1 VIDANILSY
10 QSHLPR
16 IAPGVFVA
24 DTARVI
30 GEVEIG
36 AGCGIWFGAV
46 IRGDVNYIRIGE
58 RTNIQDNAVIHVAS
72 EAVMSDGRRKIG
84 MPTMIGSR
92 VTVGHMALLHACEI
106 GDDCLI
112 GMRSVVMDGVVV
124 EAGSIVAAGAL
135 VTPGKRV
142 PSGQL
147 WAGSPAR
154 YVRDVTAEELA
165 DIRWSAEHYEQLMRR
180 YL

>member
-1 VIDANILSY
+1 MSNVISYKSIL
-10 QSHLPR
+10 PK
-16 IAPGVFVA
+16 IADGVFIA

-30 GEVEIG
+30 GDVEIG

-46 IRGDVNYIRIGE
+46 IRGDVNAIRIGAM
-58 RTNIQDNAVIHVAS
+58 TNIQDGAVIHVAS
-72 EAVMSDGRRKIG
+72 EAVMSDGRKKHGYPTIIG
-84 MPTMIGSR
+84 NG
-92 VTVGHMALLHACEI
+92 VTVGHMALIHACQI

-112 GMRSVVMDGVVV
+112 GMNSCVMDAAVV
-124 EAGSIVAAGAL
+124 EPGSIVAAGAL

-142 PSGQL
+142 PAGQL

-165 DIRWSAEHYEQLMRR
+165 DIKWSAEHYNQLMKN
-180 YL
+180 YI

>member
-1 VIDANILSY
+1 MSGNIISY
-10 QSHLPR
+10 KSILPR
-16 IAPGVFVA
+16 IADGVFVA

-30 GEVEIG
+30 GDVEIG

-46 IRGDVNYIRIGE
+46 IRGDVNAIRIGAM
-58 RTNIQDNAVIHVAS
+58 TNIQDNAVIHVAS
-72 EAVMSDGRRKIG
+72 EAVMVDGRQKHGYPAIIG
-84 MPTMIGSR
+84 NG
-92 VTVGHMALLHACEI
+92 VTVGHMALIHACQI

-112 GMRSVVMDGVVV
+112 GMNSCVMDAAVV

-142 PSGQL
+142 PTGQL

-165 DIRWSAEHYEQLMRR
+165 DIKWSAEHYNQLMQN

>member
-1 VIDANILSY
+1 VSNIIAYKSI
-10 QSHLPR
+10 LPK
-16 IAPGVFVA
+16 IADGVFVA

-30 GEVEIG
+30 GDVEIG

-46 IRGDVNYIRIGE
+46 IRGDVNSIRIGQQ
-58 RTNIQDNAVIHVAS
+58 TNIQDGTVIHVAS
-72 EAVMSDGRRKIG
+72 EALMTDGRPKHGYPTIIG
-84 MPTMIGSR
+84 NG
-92 VTVGHMALLHACEI
+92 VTVGHQALVHACAI

-112 GMRSVVMDGVVV
+112 GMQSCVMDAAVVGDG
-124 EAGSIVAAGAL
+124 AIVAAGAL
-135 VTPGKRV
+135 VTPGKKI
-142 PSGQL
+142 PAGQL

-165 DIRWSAEHYEQLMRR
+165 DIKWSAAHYEQLMRN

>member
-1 VIDANILSY
+1 MTNIRPY
-10 QSHLPR
+10 QSILPK
-16 IAPGVFVA
+16 IADGVFVA

-30 GEVEIG
+30 GDVEIG
-36 AGCGIWFGAV
+36 AGSGVWFGAV
-46 IRGDVNYIRIGE
+46 IRGDVNAIRIGGM
-58 RTNIQDNAVIHVAS
+58 TNIQDGAVIHVAS
-72 EAVMSDGRRKIG
+72 EATLADGRQKHGYPTIIG
-84 MPTMIGSR
+84 NG
-92 VTVGHMALLHACEI
+92 VTVGHMALIHACQI

-112 GMRSVVMDGVVV
+112 GMNSCVMDAAVV
-124 EAGSIVAAGAL
+124 EPGSIVAAGAL

-165 DIRWSAEHYEQLMRR
+165 DIKWSAQHYHQLMRQ

>member
-1 VIDANILSY
+1 MSNILPY
-10 QSHLPR
+10 QSHLPK
-16 IAPGVFVA
+16 IADGVFIA

-30 GEVEIG
+30 GDVEIG
-36 AGCGIWFGAV
+36 AGSGIWFGAV
-46 IRGDVNYIRIGE
+46 IRGDVNAIRIGAQ
-58 RTNIQDNAVIHVAS
+58 TNIQDNAVIHVAS
-72 EAVMSDGRRKIG
+72 AAALPDGRTKHG
-84 MPTMIGSR
+84 YPTMIGNG
-92 VTVGHMALLHACEI
+92 VTVGHMALVHACTI

-112 GMRSVVMDGVVV
+112 GMNSCVMDAAVV
-124 EAGSIVAAGAL
+124 EAGSMVAAGAL

-154 YVRDVTAEELA
+154 YVRDLTAEELT
-165 DIRWSAEHYEQLMRR
+165 DIKTSAEHYNQLMKN

>member
-1 VIDANILSY
+1 MNLVSY
-10 QSHLPR
+10 QSILPT

-30 GEVEIG
+30 GDVQIG
-36 AGCGIWFGAV
+36 AGSGIWFGAV

-58 RTNIQDNAVIHVAS
+58 QTNIQDNAVIHVAS
-72 EAVMSDGRRKIG
+72 AAILPDGRTKHGYPTLIG
-84 MPTMIGSR
+84 NR
-92 VTVGHMALLHACEI
+92 VTVGHMALLHACTV
-106 GDDCLI
+106 GDECLI
-112 GMRSVVMDGVVV
+112 GMQSTVMDGAVV

-135 VTPGKRV
+135 VTPGKRI
-142 PSGQL
+142 PARQL

-154 YVRDVTAEELA
+154 YVRDVTPQELA
-165 DIRWSAEHYEQLMRR
+165 DIRWSAEHYEQLMRQ

>member
-1 VIDANILSY
+1 M
-10 QSHLPR
+10 PR
-16 IAPGVFVA
+16 ISADVFVA

-30 GEVEIG
+30 GDVEIL
-36 AGCGIWFGAV
+36 AGSGIWFGAV
-46 IRGDVNYIRIGE
+46 IRGDVNSIRIGAQ
-58 RTNIQDNAVIHVAS
+58 TNIQDNAVIHVAWGGTS
-72 EAVMSDGRRKIG
+72 PIKPEGREGHPTIIG
-84 MPTMIGSR
+84 DR

-106 GDDCLI
+106 GDECLI
-112 GMRSVVMDGVVV
+112 GMNSCVMDGAVV
-124 EAGSIVAAGAL
+124 EAGAIVAAGAL

-142 PSGQL
+142 PTGQL

-154 YVRDVTAEELA
+154 YVRDMKPEELD

>member
-1 VIDANILSY
+1 MIDNNIISY

-16 IAPGVFVA
+16 IASDVFVA

-30 GEVEIG
+30 GDVEIG
-36 AGCGIWFGAV
+36 AGSGVWFGAV
-46 IRGDVNYIRIGE
+46 IRGDVNAIRIGS
-58 RTNIQDNAVIHVAS
+58 RTNIQDGAVIHVAS
-72 EAVMSDGRRKIG
+72 EATMADGRQKLGHPTIIG
-84 MPTMIGSR
+84 NG
-92 VTVGHMALLHACEI
+92 VTVGHQALVHACTV

-112 GMRSVVMDGVVV
+112 GMKCCIMDGAVVA
-124 EAGSIVAAGAL
+124 AGSIVAAGAL
-135 VTPGKRV
+135 VTPGKQI

-154 YVRDVTAEELA
+154 YVRDVTAAELD
-165 DIRWSAEHYEQLMRR
+165 DIKWSAWHYEQLMRR

>member
-1 VIDANILSY
+1 M
-10 QSHLPR
+10 
-16 IAPGVFVA
+16 A

-30 GEVEIG
+30 GDVEIG
-36 AGCGIWFGAV
+36 EGCGIWFGAV
-46 IRGDVNYIRIGE
+46 IRGDVNAIRIGTM
-58 RTNIQDNAVIHVAS
+58 TNIQDGAVIHVAS
-72 EAVMSDGRRKIG
+72 EATMADGRHKHGYPTIIG
-84 MPTMIGSR
+84 NG
-92 VTVGHMALLHACEI
+92 VTVGHQALVHACQI
-106 GDDCLI
+106 GDHCLI
-112 GMRSVVMDGVVV
+112 GMQSCVMDAAVV

-135 VTPGKRV
+135 LTPGKRV

-165 DIRWSAEHYEQLMRR
+165 DIKWSAEHYNQLMKN